1 MAGLRKMILRRG
13 GVEMISSY
21 PIRLAFTWYA
31 YTETL
36 YSSYIT
42 PLLTSPQDRTG
53 RVLGIRFATPIP
65 DPRDP
70 GAASTKFRIISHHG
84 KDTYHPTTPV
94 TSPLGYLSGPEV
106 SRRSSTAV
114 FRARSKPLG
123 RGQQSQRSAQHR
135 RIDGSQHE
143 ASRNP

>member
-13 GVEMISSY
+13 GVETISSF

-31 YTETL
+31 YTETV

-70 GAASTKFRIISHHG
+70 GKATAKLRFISDHG
-84 KDTYHPTTPV
+84 EDTYHPTAPV
-94 TSPLGYLSGPEV
+94 TSPLRYLSGAEV
-106 SRRSSTAV
+106 SRRSRTAV
-114 FRARSKPLG
+114 YRERPNPLG

-143 ASRNP
+143 ASRDP